1 MVKETLRAGFGGA
14 GGFRRIHHFLERRV
28 RKRKAQQLPGF
39 NTVLALQFG
48 IERADLR
55 EHVAVVMAHV
65 KQTQFFQGLVR
76 TLNDASESPQGTR
89 SLGADLE

>member
-1 MVKETLRAGFGGA
+1 
-14 GGFRRIHHFLERRV
+14 
-28 RKRKAQQLPGF
+28 
-39 NTVLALQFG
+39 LQFG

-89 SLGADLE
+89 SVGADLE